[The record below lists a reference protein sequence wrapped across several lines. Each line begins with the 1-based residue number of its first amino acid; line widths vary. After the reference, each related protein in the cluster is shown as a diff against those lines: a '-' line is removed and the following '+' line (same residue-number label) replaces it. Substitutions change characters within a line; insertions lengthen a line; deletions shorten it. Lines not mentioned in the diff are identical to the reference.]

1 MPKRKSK
8 SKSSS
13 SRRQQ
18 RELFP
23 IPKNSILGSFI
34 DSSASSIGSPSPNSP
49 PPAQAQEQEH
59 EHELST
65 PNKIN
70 QPGIVLTP
78 VPHVDMIHMIGSVR
92 SSEKFQALD
101 SLGSDSLE
109 STPIEV
115 RKEHVKRAKWNQP
128 KPNFWKSQTQYAA
141 EAMAANSSTMVPS
154 TMVSSIGNLV
164 NLKYLYL
171 YSNSFNGNF
180 LRIHTATV
188 HLQFI

>member
-49 PPAQAQEQEH
+49 PPAQEQEH
-59 EHELST
+59 AHELST
-65 PNKIN
+65 PKKIN

-78 VPHVDMIHMIGSVR
+78 VGQVDLIHMIGGAR
-92 SSEKFQALD
+92 SSKKFQALD
-101 SLGSDSLE
+101 SLASDSLE